1 MRNPRRVIAA
11 AVAVLVV
18 AALSA
23 CVSIP
28 SSGPAS
34 EGFALSGGSGN
45 GNVEYNPDGPA
56 KGATQQD
63 ILRGFTAAFAS
74 STGGYAVARQFLS
87 SDFASKWDPRQSVQV
102 RTGAPHLT
110 VVDPLTIDY
119 SFATVA
125 SVDSSGSYKQAV
137 QSSSLP
143 FSFVL
148 QAKEWRI
155 SSSPNGIVLTDQ
167 IFDRVFGQHALYFLD
182 QSNQHLIPDLRW
194 FPSGTTAATRIVTA
208 LLNGPPT
215 WLKGAAFS
223 SFPDGTQLS
232 NSGSLVTV
240 DSGVARVDLTKEA
253 ATPDLK
259 ERQFMKLQL
268 LYSLRSVASI
278 SNVTISVQGTELAI
292 GDLGA
297 NAPQPD
303 PKVDGQALVLRRG
316 EFGFYANN
324 RVAPI
329 IGLSLKVS
337 GLNPSAATLSSR
349 GDVVAARGA
358 EGVSVV
364 RQTAPPVLLDSR
376 DGLID
381 PSMDEDGYVWS
392 VPAGDPNAIRVF
404 DSANVQHVVNPALPV
419 DSRIVS
425 LEISR
430 DGARVAIL
438 LATST
443 GPRLMVAA
451 ILRDPDQKQVP
462 VTLGPPIIDVPLTD
476 GDATD
481 ATWVDDLTVAVLVT
495 EPEQSSVQAF
505 TIGGKL
511 TSLGSP
517 LPAAAEIV
525 GGNGQAGLRVLGDD
539 SIIRTYQ
546 GSGWQSSGI
555 KVDFIATQR

>member
-1 MRNPRRVIAA
+1 VIAA
-11 AVAVLVV
+11 AVAVLAA

-28 SSGPAS
+28 SSGPAT

-45 GNVEYNPDGPA
+45 GTVEYNPDGPA
-56 KGATQQD
+56 NGASQQD

-74 STGGYAVARQFLS
+74 STGGYAVARQFLA

-102 RTGAPHLT
+102 RTGAPHFTEL
-110 VVDPLTIDY
+110 DPFTIDY
-119 SFATVA
+119 SYNTVA
-125 SVDSSGSYKQAV
+125 TVDSSGSYKQAA

-143 FSFVL
+143 FSFVK
-148 QAKEWRI
+148 QSGQWRI
-155 SSSPNGIVLTDQ
+155 SSAPNGIVLTDQ
-167 IFDRVFGQHALYFLD
+167 IFDRVFGEHALYFLD

-208 LLNGPPT
+208 LLNGPPS

-223 SFPDGTQLS
+223 AFPDGTQLS

-253 ATPDLK
+253 ATLDLK

-278 SNVTISVQGTELAI
+278 SNVSISVQGTELAI
-292 GDLGA
+292 GDLGP
-297 NAPQPD
+297 NGPQPD
-303 PKVDGQALVLRRG
+303 AKVDGQALVWRRA

-329 IGLSLKVS
+329 IGLSLKVVA
-337 GLNPSAATLSSR
+337 LKPTAATLSSNGDVLAVR
-349 GDVVAARGA
+349 GDA
-358 EGVSVV
+358 GVSVV
-364 RQTAPPVLLDSR
+364 RQTAPAVLLDSR
-376 DGLID
+376 PGLID

-392 VPAGDPNAIRVF
+392 VPAAEPNSIRVF
-404 DSANVQHVVNPALPV
+404 DTGNVQHVVNPALPA
-419 DSRIVS
+419 DAQIVS

-438 LATST
+438 LSTST
-443 GPRLMVAA
+443 GSRLIVAA

-462 VTLGPPIIDVPLTD
+462 VTLGPPIVDVPLAE

-481 ATWVDDLTVAVLVT
+481 ATWVDDLTVAALVT
-495 EPEQSSVQAF
+495 ESSQSSVQLFA
-505 TIGGKL
+505 IGGKR
-511 TSLGSP
+511 TTLGAP
-517 LPAAAEIV
+517 LPAAVEIV
-525 GGNGQAGLRVLGDD
+525 GGNGQSGLRVLSDD
-539 SIIRTYQ
+539 LTIRNYQ
-546 GSGWQSSGI
+546 GSSWQSSGV